1 MPSGRKSPPQKN
13 KNMGPLDLACNF
25 FNLHGVYLYEYV
37 STKNKEINKPRVK
50 MKGLTRK
57 EELIMLSILNLR
69 SDAYLVA
76 ITDHLSGITGRAI
89 TLTSVHLPLT
99 RLEKTGL
106 IASEMGE
113 ATAVRG
119 GRRKRIYRLTKAGFR
134 SLGEQ
139 KRINDSLWAAY
150 LSLSE
155 QGG

>member
-1 MPSGRKSPPQKN
+1 MMN
-13 KNMGPLDLACNF
+13 
-25 FNLHGVYLYEYV
+25 
-37 STKNKEINKPRVK
+37 
-50 MKGLTRK
+50 GLTRK

-76 ITDHLSGITGRAI
+76 ITDHLSRITGHAI

-106 IASEMGE
+106 IASELGE
-113 ATAVRG
+113 ATAIRG

-150 LSLSE
+150 PSLSE
-155 QGG
+155 QGS

>member
-1 MPSGRKSPPQKN
+1 
-13 KNMGPLDLACNF
+13 
-25 FNLHGVYLYEYV
+25 
-37 STKNKEINKPRVK
+37 

-76 ITDHLSGITGRAI
+76 ITDHLSRITGHAI

-99 RLEKTGL
+99 RLERTGW
-106 IASEMGE
+106 IASELGE

-119 GRRKRIYRLTKAGFR
+119 GRRKKVYRLTKAGLR
-134 SLGEQ
+134 ALGEH
-139 KRINDSLWAAY
+139 KRIDDALWAAY
-150 LSLSE
+150 PDLSE

>member
-1 MPSGRKSPPQKN
+1 
-13 KNMGPLDLACNF
+13 
-25 FNLHGVYLYEYV
+25 
-37 STKNKEINKPRVK
+37 

-76 ITDHLSGITGRAI
+76 ITDHLSRITGYPI

-99 RLEKTGL
+99 RLEKAGF
-106 IASEMGE
+106 IDSELGE

-119 GRRKRIYRLTKAGFR
+119 GRRKKIYRVTKAGFR
-134 SLGEQ
+134 ALGEH
-139 KRINDSLWAAY
+139 KRINDVLWAGY
-150 LSLSE
+150 PSLSE